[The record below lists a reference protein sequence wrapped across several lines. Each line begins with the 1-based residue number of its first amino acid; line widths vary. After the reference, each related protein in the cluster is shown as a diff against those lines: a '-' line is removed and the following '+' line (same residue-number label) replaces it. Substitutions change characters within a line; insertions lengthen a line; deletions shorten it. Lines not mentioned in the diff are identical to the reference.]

1 MFQAQTLSSFR
12 AHLGILFHHLG
23 ILFHHRS
30 CRPTPDSKF
39 REQQVIPFFLFP
51 TPAFPVPSLFST
63 PLFSPLSEWRPLS
76 FWDSMADVQSWVWT
90 VPRVAFPGRVK
101 GRISKQKGE
110 PVTHLQV
117 HGSPGPRVAQN
128 LGPSPCAPAGF
139 TAHTTR
145 AKAGAQSCRQQLRFG
160 LGPRPQSAVSDL
172 GVGLLRPQTWFPISF
187 SSSSRFAAH

>member
-30 CRPTPDSKF
+30 CRPTPDSKV

-76 FWDSMADVQSWVWT
+76 FWDSMADVQS
-90 VPRVAFPGRVK
+90 
-101 GRISKQKGE
+101 
-110 PVTHLQV
+110 
-117 HGSPGPRVAQN
+117 
-128 LGPSPCAPAGF
+128 
-139 TAHTTR
+139 
-145 AKAGAQSCRQQLRFG
+145 
-160 LGPRPQSAVSDL
+160 
-172 GVGLLRPQTWFPISF
+172 
-187 SSSSRFAAH
+187 